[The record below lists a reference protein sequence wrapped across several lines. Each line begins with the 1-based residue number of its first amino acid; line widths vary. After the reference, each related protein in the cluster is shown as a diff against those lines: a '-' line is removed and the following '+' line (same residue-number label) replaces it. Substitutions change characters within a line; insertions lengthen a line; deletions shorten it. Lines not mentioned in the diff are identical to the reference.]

1 MKDFLEKN
9 FLNDEYYALDKISD
23 AFLDEM
29 EKGLLGLDASSLLM
43 LPSFALVDSEIKL
56 NQKIAVIDAGGTNL
70 RFGCVWFNSDGEYQI
85 ENFKKQSMLGTEGAL
100 TKDEFFGGM
109 AKLVLPYLADT
120 NLIVISFA
128 YPTTITENLDGQ
140 IIKLVKELKVS
151 GVNGSLIGE
160 ELSRHLSDLGKQGVR
175 VMVTNDTTATA
186 FAGKAETIG
195 QNYQSH
201 IGVIVGTG
209 VNTCYP
215 EKMDA
220 IGKLPHHTGDARM
233 MINTESGGFD
243 KILRSDIDKAF
254 DASTTDE
261 GYHVLEKMVSGGYI
275 GGLCDAYIKAA
286 AKQGYFTPTAS
297 QKLLQA
303 ELNAIDISAFLTKET
318 NATLCQLVT
327 ERQDIDNM
335 HLLLERIIRRAAN
348 LAALQIYALAKK
360 CSQPGDNICVTVEGT
375 TFYKLPGMQKQTQE
389 FLDLYMTKAGFNYK
403 ILTVDDA
410 VMKGSAAIGLQQ

>member
-1 MKDFLEKN
+1 MKAFLAKN
-9 FLNDEYYALDKISD
+9 FLSDEYYRLDKISS

-29 EKGLLGLDASSLLM
+29 ERGLSGHSASSLLM

-70 RFGCVWFNSDGEYQI
+70 RFGCVWFDENGKYHI
-85 ENFKKQSMLGTEGAL
+85 ENFKKQPMLGTEEAL
-100 TKDEFFGGM
+100 TKDAFFSGM
-109 AKLVLPYLADT
+109 AKLVLPYLAET
-120 NLIVISFA
+120 SLVVISFA
-128 YPTTITENLDGQ
+128 YPTTITESMDGQ

-151 GVNGSLIGE
+151 GVDGALIGV
-160 ELSRHLSDLGKQGVR
+160 ELTKQLERLGKTDVR

-186 FAGKAETIG
+186 FAGRAETIG

-209 VNTCYP
+209 MNTCYP

-220 IGKLPHHTGDARM
+220 IKKLPDHVGQKRM
-233 MINTESGGFD
+233 MVNTESGGFD

-286 AKQGYFTPTAS
+286 ANENLFSPSACQA
-297 QKLLQA
+297 LLSV
-303 ELNAIDISAFLTKET
+303 ELTAIDISEFLTRLPQAK
-318 NATLCQLVT
+318 LCKLIPEKSDT
-327 ERQDIDNM
+327 DALHI
-335 HLLLERIIRRAAN
+335 LLAHIIRRAAN
-348 LAALQIYALAKK
+348 LAALQIYALTVK
-360 CSQPGDNICVTVEGT
+360 CNQPGDNVCVTVEGT
-375 TFYKLPGMQKQTQE
+375 TFYKLPGMQRQTKE
-389 FLDLYMTKAGFNYK
+389 FLDLYMTKANLKYN

>member
-1 MKDFLEKN
+1 
-9 FLNDEYYALDKISD
+9 
-23 AFLDEM
+23 M
-29 EKGLLGLDASSLLM
+29 EKGLSGDDASSLLM

-70 RFGCVWFNSDGEYQI
+70 RFGCVWFNSGGEYQI
-85 ENFKKQSMLGTEGAL
+85 ENFKKQSMLGTETAL
-100 TKDEFFGGM
+100 NKDEFFSGL
-109 AKLVLPYLADT
+109 AELVLPYLEAT

-128 YPTTITENLDGQ
+128 YPTTITENMDGQ

-151 GVNGSLIGE
+151 GVDGSLIGE
-160 ELSRHLSDLGKQGVR
+160 ELAKHLSNFGKPDVR

-186 FAGKAETIG
+186 FAGKAETMG
-195 QNYQSH
+195 QNFQSH

-209 VNTCYP
+209 MNTCYP

-243 KILRSDIDKAF
+243 KILRSQIDKAF

-286 AKQGYFTPTAS
+286 AKQGYFTPSTS
-297 QKLLQA
+297 QKLLQVD
-303 ELNAIDISAFLTKET
+303 LNAIDISAFLTKEPS
-318 NATLCQLVT
+318 ATLCKLVT
-327 ERQDIDNM
+327 ERADIDNM
-335 HLLLERIIRRAAN
+335 HLLLKRIIRRAAN

-389 FLDLYMTKAGFNYK
+389 FLDLYMTKAGFTYQ